1 MKEKE
6 TEGASCKKDKLDLP
20 VYVPYQPPWQLLDQH
35 VHAHPTGTNVNKD
48 AKITAAV
55 ASNIWSAYEKGGRMA
70 FNNEDM
76 QFMFMECEEGKVR
89 GNIILS

>member
-1 MKEKE
+1 M
-6 TEGASCKKDKLDLP
+6 CI
-20 VYVPYQPPWQLLDQH
+20 LL
-35 VHAHPTGTNVNKD
+35 GTNVNKD

-89 GNIILS
+89 IIQGQPSVEETGGYWPSR